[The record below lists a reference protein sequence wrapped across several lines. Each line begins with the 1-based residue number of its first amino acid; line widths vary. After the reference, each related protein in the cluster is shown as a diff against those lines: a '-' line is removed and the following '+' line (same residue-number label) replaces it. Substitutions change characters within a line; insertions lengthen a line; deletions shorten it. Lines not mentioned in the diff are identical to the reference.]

1 MRIMSKVC
9 AEFHTKSGEF
19 LFKVTPDKLLAL
31 IDAPDEIQ
39 QDPLYGLLIGDHL
52 LEVIVTKADQKRLEN
67 DPDKP
72 AKAEKP
78 AKSARTPRAE
88 KPAETTNPVVA
99 DTPAEETEKPGT
111 PGLKA

>member
-19 LFKVTPDKLLAL
+19 LFKITPDKLLAL

-78 AKSARTPRAE
+78 AKSARIPKAE
-88 KPAETTNPVVA
+88 KPVQPSNPAETDNL
-99 DTPAEETEKPGT
+99 TPTTEVPAGE
-111 PGLKA
+111 KA